1 MDINIGNPKQDTY
14 SNTYSGNQQKSL
26 HIGGQTHDVMT
37 RDEKTKLLT
46 AAHNRANENNQNRRR
61 RRPPTRGAVRLS
73 NTDSLSRAN
82 RVRNRLRAKMSEV
95 MSSSLDA
102 NERKTVARSVQM
114 QIDRVDRTIRQIRRR
129 ERAEQEEKR
138 ERSSQ
143 ETRQE
148 SRRVEQ
154 QREEARRRRRNDM
167 RPRSISIHRGFLYS
181 ANQGGFDPQRM
192 FGPDANGVSG
202 LEANASVSFNVAG
215 QQGFVIATGP
225 PPSVGGDVVDVV
237 L

>member
-1 MDINIGNPKQDTY
+1 MEINIGNQKKDTY
-14 SNTYSGNQQKSL
+14 PNTYQNNQKQSL
-26 HIGGQTHDVMT
+26 HIGNQTHDVIT
-37 RDEKTKLLT
+37 GDEKTRLLT
-46 AAHNRANENNQNRRR
+46 EAHNRANENQQNNRRR
-61 RRPPTRGAVRLS
+61 RRQPARGSVRLS

-95 MSSSLDA
+95 MSSDLGP
-102 NERKTVARSVQM
+102 NERKALARSVQT

-138 ERSSQ
+138 ERTSA

-148 SRRVEQ
+148 NRRVEQ
-154 QREEARRRRRNDM
+154 QREEIRRRRRNDM
-167 RPRSISIHRGFLYS
+167 RPRSIRIHQGFLYP

-192 FGPDANGVSG
+192 FGP
-202 LEANASVSFNVAG
+202 EANDFGAGASVSFDVAG
-215 QQGFVIATGP
+215 QKGFVMAIDTPAPAGAT
-225 PPSVGGDVVDVV
+225 GDVVDVV